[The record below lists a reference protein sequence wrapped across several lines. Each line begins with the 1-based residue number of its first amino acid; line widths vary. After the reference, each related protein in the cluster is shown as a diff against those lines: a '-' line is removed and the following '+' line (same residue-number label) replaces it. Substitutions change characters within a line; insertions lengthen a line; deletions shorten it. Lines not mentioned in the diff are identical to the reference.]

1 MMCSYLKKAAI
12 LGLGLLFFSSCNIT
26 KFLQEDEVLVD
37 KMRIQVEGDFNGT
50 DAAELRQELSNF
62 YEISE
67 NKNWRSYNYY
77 KYKDEKKPGWIK
89 SWLKNKHSIPP
100 SLVDTFLIEETKNNM
115 VEYLRNKKGYYQA
128 EVSYDIQ
135 NYCCENWSDIT
146 FKANTGPRYI
156 INSIRYISRDSTLS
170 SKLDSVA
177 KSSLL
182 KINDPVEALTF
193 DLEKQRIVNAFQQ
206 NGFADFNF
214 INVDVQGDSTELHN
228 AWDIFF
234 IITPPI
240 NRQSHTQFKIGEIN
254 IFTDYHRDQKIL
266 QLDTEQR
273 FSKNYKRES
282 ESFIVKPSIIDRKLF
297 LRKHDAYNSDL
308 YYKTINSLFS
318 LGTYK
323 FAKLTP
329 KVNLQDSTLIDYDI
343 FLTPHDNKWSLDFG
357 IESFFSNLSLLNRNL
372 IGIATSVGVE
382 DKNVFGGSE
391 VYKTSLEFGVETDIA
406 TADITTLS
414 AAFSNTIEMAVITKP
429 LNILESLNKIGI
441 IKNTAYSTLQ
451 EGGKSNL
458 QLNFSFLD
466 NLDIYR
472 LTSVEASYGF
482 ESVINSRNR
491 ITFNQIG
498 LDYNIYQIRSRFDT
512 ILQNN
517 TLLERSF
524 QNTLFTGLLFRD
536 LTYFYQ
542 SERGTNRSNFALIT
556 QLELSGLE
564 VFAANEIANAF
575 TGNNNEWTIGGVDF
589 ERLAKLDFDFRWYQK
604 QKPNSQWAARLRAG
618 VAVPLNTSNPVSF
631 IKQYFVGGPSSL
643 RAWRP
648 MHVGAGSYL
657 HDGDAFFEPAANAIF
672 FQRGDILLDASL
684 EYRFDLFWLFEGAL
698 FMDAGNVWTL
708 REDDNRPGAKIE
720 TDFLSEIAI
729 GYGYGLRIDFTYF
742 LIRFDFGLKLKYP
755 SITLPN
761 NDPSSVQS
769 TIWTSPRQQLPG
781 NFNIA
786 VNYPF

>member
-1 MMCSYLKKAAI
+1 MCSYLKKI
-12 LGLGLLFFSSCNIT
+12 IFLIIGLVIFSSCNIT
-26 KFLQEDEVLVD
+26 KFLQEDEVLID
-37 KMRIQVEGDFNGT
+37 KLRIQVDGDFNGT
-50 DAAELRQELSNF
+50 DASELKQELSNF
-62 YEISE
+62 LELSE

-77 KYKDEKKPGWIK
+77 KYKNEEKPGWIK
-89 SWLKNKHSIPP
+89 SWLKNKHSNPP
-100 SLVDTFLIEETKNNM
+100 SLIDSFLIEETKNNM
-115 VEYLRNKKGYYQA
+115 VNYLRNKKGYY
-128 EVSYDIQ
+128 ESNVSYDIDYY
-135 NYCCENWSDIT
+135 NDDKWSRIT
-146 FKANTGPRYI
+146 FNANTGPRYT
-156 INSIRYISRDSTLS
+156 INSIRHISRDSTLTS
-170 SKLDSVA
+170 NLNSIA
-177 KSSLL
+177 TSSLL
-182 KINDPVEALTF
+182 KTGDPIEALTF
-193 DLEKQRIVNAFQQ
+193 DLEKQRIVNSFQQ

-214 INVDVQGDSTELHN
+214 INVDVQGDSTGLQN

-234 IITPPI
+234 VITPPV
-240 NRQSHTQFKIGEIN
+240 NQKSHTQFRIGEIN
-254 IFTDYHRDQKIL
+254 IYTDYHRDQKL
-266 QLDTEQR
+266 LSLNTEQR
-273 FSKNYKRES
+273 FRKNYKRES

-297 LRKHDAYNSDL
+297 LRKHDEYNSDR
-308 YYKTINSLFS
+308 YYRTINSLFS

-406 TADITTLS
+406 TADITTLT

-429 LNILESLNKIGI
+429 LNILEPLHKIGVI
-441 IKNTAYSTLQ
+441 NKSAYGILQ

-498 LDYNIYQIRSRFDT
+498 LDYNIYQIRPRFDL
-512 ILQNN
+512 ILQSNI
-517 TLLERSF
+517 LLERSF
-524 QNTLFTGLLFRD
+524 QNTLFTGFLFRD

-564 VFAANEIANAF
+564 VFAANSIANAF
-575 TGNNNEWTIGGVDF
+575 TGNSNEWTIGGVDF
-589 ERLAKLDFDFRWYQK
+589 ERLAKLDLDFRWYQK
-604 QKPNSQWAARLRAG
+604 QKPRSQWAARLRSG
-618 VAVPLNTSNPVSF
+618 IAVPLNPSNPVSF

-657 HDGDAFFEPAANAIF
+657 HEGDQFFAPPPNAIF
-672 FQRGDILLDASL
+672 FQRGDLLLDASL
-684 EYRFDLFWLFEGAL
+684 EYRFELFWLFEGAL

-708 REDDNRPGAKIE
+708 REDINRPGAKIG
-720 TDFLSEIAI
+720 TDFLSELAI
-729 GYGYGLRIDFTYF
+729 GYGYGLRVDFTYF
-742 LIRFDFGLKLKYP
+742 LIRLDLGYKLKYP
-755 SITLPN
+755 SIRRADGT
-761 NDPSSVQS
+761 PSIQS
-769 TIWTSPRQQLPG
+769 NIWTGPRGQKAG